1 MFDFVQNNKRILH
14 FVLILLI
21 VPSFAFWG
29 ISQYFNRSNDN
40 TVAHVGSQKI
50 TPQEFARAL
59 EQRQD
64 QVRAALKGKVD
75 NALLDG
81 QEFRTRVLDELI
93 RQRLLL
99 QHADSAG
106 IVITDAQLAQA
117 IQSQSVFQEGGHF
130 SADRYHDF
138 LKSQGYTEASFDQLM
153 RQDMRPQAVAASTS
167 NTAIVSQEAVNRILL
182 ANAEQRE
189 TSYVLVPAEPYLAQS
204 APDDVAVKKFYDE
217 HNADFQAPEN
227 AHADYLV
234 LTLDDVA
241 AGMAVSADEARS
253 YYTAHAAQYGQSEE
267 RRASHILI
275 TVDAKA
281 DAAAKAAA
289 RAKAE
294 ALAQELKAHPGRFA
308 ELARKESQDP
318 GSAAKGGDLG
328 WFPHGAMV
336 KPFEDALS
344 ALKPG
349 ETAGPVETQ
358 YGYHVIRLDAVRGG
372 SFDDARA
379 RVEADVRRDK
389 ARQKFA
395 DMGYQLNNLAYEN
408 NDSLK
413 PAADALK
420 LTIRH
425 SGLIT
430 RNDIEDA
437 LINSEKLRKAIFSDD
452 VLKAKHNTEVIDAG
466 NDTLVVARVTAY
478 EPAHVRPLDEV
489 KADIVRTLTQ
499 QEASR
504 RGEEQGRKLLAQL
517 QAGDVT
523 GAAADLKWNPPRQ
536 VSRSNPQG
544 IPPALLSQI
553 FQVSAAKLPGYVGS
567 PYPRGGFVLLKVTQV
582 TPGQPDPQ
590 QREGLAAQLR
600 QGAGQAELDAFV
612 AALRAAAD
620 IKVDTQLMLGK
631 AAADADAP
639 QDGSTPA
646 PAPLGQ

>member
-29 ISQYFNRSNDN
+29 ISQYFNSSTDN
-40 TVAHVGSQKI
+40 VVAHVGKQKI
-50 TPQEFARAL
+50 TPKEFAEAL
-59 EQRQD
+59 EQRQN
-64 QVRAALKGKVD
+64 QVREALKGKVD
-75 NALLDG
+75 NALLDS
-81 QEFRTRVLDELI
+81 QDFRSRVLDDLV

-106 IVITDAQLAQA
+106 IVITDNQLAQA
-117 IQSQSVFQEGGHF
+117 IQNQSAFQVNKQF
-130 SADRYHDF
+130 SPELYHKF
-138 LKSQGYTEASFDQLM
+138 LEARGFNEATFDQLM
-153 RQDMRPQAVAASTS
+153 RQDMAPQAVAASTS

-189 TSYVLVPAEPYLAQS
+189 TSYVLVLPDPYLAQS
-204 APDDVAVKKFYDE
+204 APDDAAIKKFYDE

-227 AHADYLV
+227 AHADYLA
-234 LTLDDVA
+234 LTLEDVA

-253 YYTAHAAQYGQSEE
+253 YYNAHAAQYGQNNE

-281 DAAAKAAA
+281 DAATKAAA

-336 KPFEDALS
+336 KPFEDALT

-349 ETAGPVETQ
+349 EITGPVETQ
-358 YGYHVIRLDAVRGG
+358 YGYHVIRLDAERGG
-372 SFDDARA
+372 SFEDARA
-379 RVEADVRRDK
+379 RVEADMRRDK

-420 LTIRH
+420 LAVRH

-430 RNDIEDA
+430 RNDVEDA
-437 LINSEKLRKAIFSDD
+437 VINNEKLRKAIFSDD
-452 VLKAKHNTEVIDAG
+452 VLKAKHNTEVIDVG

-478 EPAHVRPLDEV
+478 EPAHLRPLEEV
-489 KADIVRTLTQ
+489 KADIVKTLTQ

-504 RGEEQGRKLLAQL
+504 RAEEAGKKMLAQL

-523 GAAADLKWNPPRQ
+523 GAAADLKWNPPRP

-544 IPPALLSQI
+544 IPPQLISQI
-553 FQVSAAKLPGYVGS
+553 FQVNAAKLPGYAGA

-590 QREGLAAQLR
+590 QRDALAAQLR
-600 QGAGQAELDAFV
+600 QGAGQAELEAFV
-612 AALRAAAD
+612 AALKAAAD

-631 AAADADAP
+631 APAGSDTAP
-639 QDGSTPA
+639 GDSA